1 MKSKISFFNKTVFCK
16 NITLY
21 WPVWT
26 VYLLALLL
34 LVPGR
39 LWVCLH
45 NMERYYNK
53 ELTWNDGLEAIYQSI
68 DIRETIIAVL
78 VMAVVTGMALYNYLY
93 VAKSA
98 NMIHAL
104 PVTRGELFGTNVIA
118 GLLFMLI
125 PEVIAFFGGVMVCLS
140 FGMTCVEY
148 LGLWLLVMLEV
159 SVFAYAMVCFCAMLT
174 GNLIALPFYFV
185 AINLL
190 YLGVYTVISSVIAY
204 MGYGLYE
211 KSVEEFGFTWLS
223 PAYHLLQNV
232 YFKAHMVYAEGMYEC
247 DELVLVGGKSTACYL
262 IPAVFFFL
270 AAYLLYKKRSVE
282 HAGDF
287 VAVSVLK
294 PVFRWGAGFILGF
307 LIARWLVRMM
317 GLVVSYVPRE
327 IVLLLALI
335 LGIIIFFA
343 AEMLIRKNF
352 KVFTKRLWMECG
364 AFALF
369 MLASSGLMAV
379 KAYTAEHYVPDQDEV
394 VRASI
399 QFTYPLNF
407 DREECGS
414 VLEWHQFIVD
424 HASELEEAAESLDV
438 WYVRID
444 YWLADGETVSR
455 SYPITFT
462 EDTIALQSYLFAQ
475 ESEPENFTGYLFGN
489 QEPNMDQYVSG
500 YFELMDSEWNYLGET
515 SFGETEAQLIAEAA
529 LADIEAGT
537 LQKYNLPDPSDLAG
551 EGAYAS
557 YLVIYGQNNQT
568 LDEDYWETRSAYG
581 GYYYMEEVDSHTIW
595 LNFGRDC
602 ENIIDVLIK
611 EGIIESADD
620 LYVPSE
626 VY

>member
-1 MKSKISFFNKTVFCK
+1 MKSKTSFFNKTIFCK

-34 LVPGR
+34 FVPGR

-53 ELTWNDGLEAIYQSI
+53 ELTWNDGLEAIYRSI
-68 DIRETIIAVL
+68 DIRETIIAAL
-78 VMAVVTGMALYNYLY
+78 VMAVVTGMVLYNYLY

-104 PVTRGELFGTNVIA
+104 PVTRGELFGTNVIT

-125 PEVIAFFGGVMVCLS
+125 PEVIAFFGGVTVCLS

-159 SVFAYAMVCFCAMLT
+159 SVFAYGMVCFCAMLT
-174 GNLIALPFYFV
+174 GHLIALPFYFV

-190 YLGVYTVISSVIAY
+190 YLGVYTVISSVISY

-211 KSVEEFGFTWLS
+211 KSAEEFGFTWLS

-232 YFKAHMVYAEGMYEC
+232 YFKAHMVYAEGIYEC
-247 DELVLVGGKSTACYL
+247 DELVLVGGKSAAYYL
-262 IPAVFFFL
+262 IPAVILFL

-282 HAGDF
+282 HAGDI

-294 PVFRWGAGFILGF
+294 PVFRWGAGFVLGF
-307 LIARWLVRMM
+307 LIARWLVRML

-335 LGIIIFFA
+335 LGIIIFFV

-352 KVFTKRLWMECG
+352 KVFKKRVWLECG
-364 AFALF
+364 AFVLF
-369 MLASSGLMAV
+369 MLASSGLMAA
-379 KAYTAEHYVPDQDEV
+379 KAHTAEQYVPDQDEI
-394 VRASI
+394 VRAYIEFS
-399 QFTYPLNF
+399 YPVAF
-407 DREECGS
+407 DREECGT

-424 HASELEEAAESLDV
+424 HAKELEETEDSQNL
-438 WYVRID
+438 WYVGIK
-444 YWLADGETVSR
+444 YELADGRTVSR

-462 EDTIALQSYLFAQ
+462 EETGALQSTLFELEA
-475 ESEPENFTGYLFGN
+475 EPENFAEYLFGN
-489 QEPNMDQYVSG
+489 LDPNADRYTSG
-500 YFELMDSEWNYLGET
+500 CFELMDSEWNYLGET
-515 SFGETEAQLIAEAA
+515 NFGKRESQMIAEAVF
-529 LADIEAGT
+529 ADIEAGT
-537 LQKYNLPDPSDLAG
+537 LQKYNLLDPSGLAG
-551 EGAYAS
+551 EGSYTS
-557 YLVIYGQNNQT
+557 YLVIYGQEFQT
-568 LDEDYWETRSAYG
+568 IDEDYWEIRSTG
-581 GYYYMEEVDSHTIW
+581 GYYFEESESYNIW
-595 LNFGRDC
+595 LNFGENC
-602 ENIIDVLIK
+602 ENIIDALIK
-611 EGIIESADD
+611 AGIIDSADD
-620 LYVPSE
+620 LYVASE
-626 VY
+626 EY